1 MHDLLGKR
9 LRHVAVTFAEPTP
22 ASFLAALPGVDGVTA
37 HNEFTLTARAKGN
50 VVDKV
55 VKRMAE
61 RSVVDLTIQPAG
73 LEEVFLEFYREEQA

>member
-1 MHDLLGKR
+1 M
-9 LRHVAVTFAEPTP
+9 
-22 ASFLAALPGVDGVTA
+22 
-37 HNEFTLTARAKGN
+37 
-50 VVDKV
+50 VDKV